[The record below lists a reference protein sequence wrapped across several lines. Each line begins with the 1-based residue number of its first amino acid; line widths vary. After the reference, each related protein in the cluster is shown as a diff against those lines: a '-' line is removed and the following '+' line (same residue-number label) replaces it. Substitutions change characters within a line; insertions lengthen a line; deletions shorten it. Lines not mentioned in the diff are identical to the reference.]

1 MSIVL
6 EGLFYTKEHEWV
18 RVEGDKAYIGITD
31 YAQHS
36 LGSIVY
42 VELPEV
48 GDVLNAED
56 NLGVVESVKAAS
68 DIFMP
73 VSGEVVE
80 INEEV
85 VDNPELLNAGAYDN
99 HLIAVT
105 LKDKGELDDLLKKE
119 DYEAYIAKEE

>member
-1 MSIVL
+1 MSNVL
-6 EGLFYTKEHEWV
+6 AGLYYTKDHEWV

-42 VELPEV
+42 VELPSV
-48 GDVLNAED
+48 GDEIDMDD

-68 DIFMP
+68 DIVMP
-73 VSGEVVE
+73 VSGEVVK
-80 INEEV
+80 INEDLE
-85 VDNPELLNAGAYDN
+85 DNPELINEAPYDN

-105 LKDKGELDDLLKKE
+105 LKDAGELEDLLGKE
-119 DYEAYIAKEE
+119 DYEAFLAEEE

>member
-1 MSIVL
+1 MMSIVL

-48 GDVLNAED
+48 GDVLHAED

-85 VDNPELLNAGAYDN
+85 VDNPELLNASAYDN

-105 LKDKGELDDLLKKE
+105 LKDKDELDDLLKKE
-119 DYEAYIAKEE
+119 DYEAYIAKD

>member
-1 MSIVL
+1 MSNVL
-6 EGLFYTKEHEWV
+6 AGLYYTKDHEWV

-42 VELPEV
+42 VELPGV
-48 GDVLNAED
+48 GDEIDMDD

-68 DIFMP
+68 DIVMP

-80 INEEV
+80 INEDLE
-85 VDNPELLNAGAYDN
+85 DNPELINEAPYDN

-105 LKDKGELDDLLKKE
+105 LKDAGELEDLLGKE
-119 DYEAYIAKEE
+119 DYEAFLAEEE

>member
-1 MSIVL
+1 MSTVL
-6 EGLFYTKEHEWV
+6 AGLFYTKEHEWV

-48 GDVLNAED
+48 GDVLHAED

-73 VSGEVVE
+73 ISGEVVE

-85 VDNPELLNAGAYDN
+85 VDNPELLNTSAYDN

-105 LKDKGELDDLLKKE
+105 LKDKGELDDLLGKE